1 MNGQCRGLAWV
12 LYIGSVLLC
21 LAGPLPVVAQQHN
34 DTVVVSPE
42 ETKVIIDS
50 IIAHAK
56 FDSVIAHAKGEQD
69 QDSVTNSSVDSE
81 SMEHARVRVD
91 SVVLRSIPDSVM
103 TRWKMDKDFAYAN
116 DPAYWR
122 KELPVDRRPNGFLRW
137 LANVLGSNAFK
148 YFIFSLLVAIL
159 LYAIIRIIAENNLR
173 LFYRRPVK
181 TVAGPQ
187 EVASPLEEDLE
198 QRLQQALAAK
208 DHRMAVRYLFLKTLR
223 LLNERELIKYHIQA
237 TNREYVRQLSGSALG
252 DPFRFLTGAY
262 EKVWY
267 GEFSLSD
274 GQFEKLYPY
283 FQDFYKMTGQS

>member
-1 MNGQCRGLAWV
+1 MNGQCRGLAWI
-12 LYIGSVLLC
+12 LYIGSALVC
-21 LAGPLPVVAQQHN
+21 LAGPLTVVAQQHN

-42 ETKVIIDS
+42 ETKVVIDS
-50 IIAHAK
+50 FIAHTK
-56 FDSVIAHAKGEQD
+56 FDSVMAREKRESD
-69 QDSVTNSSVDSE
+69 QDSVTSSSVDSV
-81 SMEHARVRVD
+81 SMERARVRVD

-173 LFYRRPVK
+173 LFYRRPAK
-181 TVAGPQ
+181 TAAGPQ

-198 QRLQQALAAK
+198 QQLQMALAAK

-223 LLNERELIKYHIQA
+223 LLNDRGLIRYHIQA

-283 FQDFYKMTGQS
+283 FQDFYKMTGPS